1 MNIHDAI
8 MMATREEIVMVMAM
22 AGRMKHEYTEE
33 ERERIKKV
41 MEWAARGRW
50 LYNECY
56 RTSNFVVRREKRK
69 LV

>member
-50 LYNECY
+50 LYNEC
-56 RTSNFVVRREKRK
+56 
-69 LV
+69 L